1 MGPSACLASILI
13 LYSLRR
19 VMPFTSTSAPTVSSI
34 LVIQHPASSIQ
45 HPASS
50 IQHPASSI
58 QHPTPTSIQRWAPT
72 IHAPAL
78 VLALA
83 LARTTRDQ
91 NSERGRPQT
100 ALRGGVAWRGVVSC
114 CLQPLHANKGCVC
127 PVTKYLLQRCVCD
140 WLRALRKSRL
150 RVCSRADDSLPR
162 RSTSKSNVESNSAHW
177 AACSSH
183 DQNLHRDYGTL
194 LNNATPSVAVDSP
207 VHAVGGRV
215 DQYST
220 APPRRMITELQPSLL
235 TLVRLPFQFFSDA

>member
-1 MGPSACLASILI
+1 MGSSACLASILV

-45 HPASS
+45 HP
-50 IQHPASSI
+50 
-58 QHPTPTSIQRWAPT
+58 TSIQRWAPT
-72 IHAPAL
+72 IHALA
-78 VLALA
+78 LALA

-100 ALRGGVAWRGVVSC
+100 TLRGGVAWRGVVSC

-162 RSTSKSNVESNSAHW
+162 RSTSKSNVESNSADW